1 MMSQRY
7 EIDLKVVK
15 LQGQF
20 SGQGKKWEFFLYILL
35 YAKEKGMPRAVSVGA
50 LEKLHPVP
58 FLYLTAEG
66 SAQQLAPILTFL
78 WHV

>member
-20 SGQGKKWEFFLYILL
+20 SGQGKKWEFFLH
-35 YAKEKGMPRAVSVGA
+35 AKEKGRPRAVSVGA

-58 FLYLTAEG
+58 SLYLTAEG
-66 SAQQLAPILTFL
+66 SAQQLAPILTFR